1 MTVQGVA
8 DIPKLKRRR
17 NIKRPKKESTP
28 PNCSLPGVSVMLIP
42 IATIIQAT
50 MMKGRVLSMRYLR
63 PSLSITKVAARV
75 PITLKPASG
84 MFRISA
90 ASSLERPLIYMPD
103 FCMIS
108 GP

>member
-1 MTVQGVA
+1 MA

-17 NIKRPKKESTP
+17 NIKRPKNESTP
-28 PNCSLPGVSVMLIP
+28 PNYSLPGVSVMLIP
-42 IATIIQAT
+42 MATISQAT
-50 MMKGRVLSMRYLR
+50 IMKGRVRSIRNLL

-75 PITLKPASG
+75 PITLNPASG
-84 MFRISA
+84 MFKISA
-90 ASSLERPLIYMPD
+90 ASSLESPLIYMPD